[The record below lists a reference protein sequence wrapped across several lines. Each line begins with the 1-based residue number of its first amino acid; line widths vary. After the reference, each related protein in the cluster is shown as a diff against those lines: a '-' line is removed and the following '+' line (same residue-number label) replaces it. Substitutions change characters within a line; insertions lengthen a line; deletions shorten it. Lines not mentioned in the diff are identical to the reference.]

1 MSLKNDNSKI
11 VNLPPRQPMQ
21 QPFAERLGEPLKTVR
36 DLTLKHITNV
46 INTLFENIDDSLFG
60 LAEHAAGDNVH
71 VEYFDAMR
79 EVRKKRQQVERVSLE
94 RINEVFGEFAFARIA
109 PPKATSGA
117 ANSAEP
123 GLSLIDD
130 QDLEEALAV
139 TGIIAKAES
148 RLGHS
153 LYPLN
158 RRLSAIRGVPVENN
172 TNPIG
177 PAQLCGAFQTA
188 LGLFELNLQAKLI
201 AFKLLDR
208 HLIPGLELLYEEANA
223 HLIQAGVLPQLR
235 LRVPQSPGSS
245 SSSSAAA
252 AAAAGSISS
261 STSQFVGG
269 GHGGD
274 AGDMA
279 STSIEAEIYQ
289 TLRSLLATR
298 RTSTPMMHDGG
309 GGTGIPVLGPT
320 DLLSALQILQSQSLL
335 GPSQYFAG
343 EAASVNA
350 RQLKQALMEQAD
362 KLQAGMPAHV
372 ASVDEDTI
380 DLVGMLFEFI
390 VQDRDIPAQIQA
402 LLGRLQI
409 PFLKVAL
416 LDRHL
421 FIHKTHPARQ
431 LLDNMALACVGKSE
445 ESQADQP
452 LYAKIR
458 DTVESILREF
468 DDDLGLI
475 ERANKEF
482 SDFIAAAKRRAE
494 LTERRTA
501 EAARGREKLDYA
513 RQLAAREMKLRC
525 EGKGLPALFHT
536 LLVGPWAQYLVLVAL
551 RQGESSAEWK
561 QALNFAD
568 VFILSAAP
576 NPSEA
581 DKLSLRSLLPSM
593 YDYLRQGLATVAYQG
608 DDVQRLLQELHE
620 FHQGLI
626 EVAAK
631 PAAPRPVNTAAPE
644 PGAGAVKP
652 SVAAIVGMME
662 KSKLRG
668 DVETAPEPASTDPVC
683 FDQIKMLEVG
693 HWVEF
698 SSTDGEARQHAK
710 LSWISPISSKYLFVD
725 RKGLKIAY
733 KSAAALA
740 AELGAGTLALLHDDP
755 PLFDRAMGAIVEQLK
770 SAQAGNAEPKH
781 TS

>member
-1 MSLKNDNSKI
+1 MSAKSDNSKI
-11 VNLPPRQPMQ
+11 VNLPSRQPMQ
-21 QPFAERLGEPLKTVR
+21 QPIVERLGEPLKTVR

-71 VEYFDAMR
+71 AEYFDAMR

-94 RINEVFGEFAFARIA
+94 RVNEVFGEFAFARIV
-109 PPKATSGA
+109 PPKATSGE

-148 RLGHS
+148 RLGHG

-208 HLIPGLELLYEEANA
+208 HLIPGLELLYEEVNA
-223 HLIQAGVLPQLR
+223 LLIQAGVLPQLR
-235 LRVPQSPGSS
+235 LRVPHSS
-245 SSSSAAA
+245 NSGPAAGTAASAAST
-252 AAAAGSISS
+252 GTS
-261 STSQFVGG
+261 STSQYVDGG
-269 GHGGD
+269 YAGD
-274 AGDMA
+274 AGDMT

-289 TLRSLLATR
+289 TLRSLLALRHQTAA
-298 RTSTPMMHDGG
+298 PMMRDG

-335 GPSQYFAG
+335 GQSQHLAG
-343 EAASVNA
+343 ETASTNA
-350 RQLKQALMEQAD
+350 RQLKQALLEQAD
-362 KLQAGMPAHV
+362 KLQAGTPARV
-372 ASVDEDTI
+372 ANVDEDTI

-421 FIHKTHPARQ
+421 FTHKTHPARL
-431 LLDNMALACVGKSE
+431 LLDNMAMACVGKSE

-452 LYAKIR
+452 LYEKIKG
-458 DTVESILREF
+458 TVESILREF

-482 SDFIAAAKRRAE
+482 SDFVAAAKRRAE

-513 RQLAAREMKLRC
+513 RHLAASEMKLRC

-593 YDYLRQGLATVAYQG
+593 YEYLRQGLATVAYQG

-626 EVAAK
+626 EPAAK
-631 PAAPRPVNTAAPE
+631 PAAAPAASIAAPE
-644 PGAGAVKP
+644 AGAGGVKP

-662 KSKLRG
+662 KSALRG
-668 DVETAPEPASTDPVC
+668 DVETGPEPASADPVC
-683 FDQIKMLEVG
+683 IDQIKMLEVG

-698 SSTDGEARQHAK
+698 SSADGDTRQHAK

-740 AELGAGTLALLHDDP
+740 AELGAGTLLLLQDDP

-770 SAQAGNAEPKH
+770 SAQVGNAEPKH